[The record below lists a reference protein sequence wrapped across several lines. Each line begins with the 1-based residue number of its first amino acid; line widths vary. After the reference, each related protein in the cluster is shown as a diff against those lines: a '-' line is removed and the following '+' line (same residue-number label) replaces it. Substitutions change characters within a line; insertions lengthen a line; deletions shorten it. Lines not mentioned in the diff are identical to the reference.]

1 MPRRDKTGPTG
12 AAKAQGGF
20 LRNLFSKTPHART
33 SPPTTPF
40 QDPQLPAGVIDTTA
54 PLGNE
59 TLDELTS
66 QFRMAMTAL
75 KTLDCDGDEPSS
87 ENTVHL
93 PLHFVLSLLP
103 EHYIVASELDTVPL
117 LDPTEVCIQDLFS
130 QLAAGQIITNV
141 AALARGLP
149 PKLVNAAA
157 YSDNDTAIVVPL
169 PQVVQCMQPG
179 ALVRHTAKEDERY
192 PIDNLPNLFT
202 EIDRDHAAP
211 DETTDGTQT
220 ADTSADAD
228 DKGVGKVVF
237 DVIRQ
242 TRVSSGVDLNN
253 ATAEKILTIPDV
265 SVGVAN
271 SILEYR
277 RQHGSFENIFELT
290 LVPGLNR
297 KDFHS
302 LTGMPLNRHRRDRA
316 QVLANLLNLPIEGTT
331 HLPTIARALGQHDG
345 LYGAMISNDKGNL
358 LAQYG
363 ISADSDALASVV
375 PRMFQQIQDNMH
387 KILVPEVR
395 SASIGVDGKMFS
407 IITSGHVFVT
417 VIQHASRMT
426 KDLQKLVARTARELE
441 WLLSHRGYIASKR
454 LPNLD
459 AQKVEEET
467 ACKTLI
473 KSETF

>member
-1 MPRRDKTGPTG
+1 MPKRDKTGPTEPT
-12 AAKAQGGF
+12 KARAGF
-20 LRNLFSKTPHART
+20 LRSLFLKKPSVPISSAT
-33 SPPTTPF
+33 SQL
-40 QDPQLPAGVIDTTA
+40 QDPQSPAVVVDTTA

-59 TLDELTS
+59 TLEELIA

-75 KTLDCDGDEPSS
+75 KTLGGDADDPAS

-117 LDPTEVCIQDLFS
+117 RDPTEVCIQDLFS

-149 PKLVNAAA
+149 PKLVSSAA
-157 YSDNDTAIVVPL
+157 YGDKDTAIVVPL

-179 ALVRHTAKEDERY
+179 ALVRHTAEEDERY

-202 EIDRDHAAP
+202 EIERDPVAP
-211 DETTDGTQT
+211 GDITD
-220 ADTSADAD
+220 DTKTVDASADAD
-228 DKGVGKVVF
+228 DKGVEKIVF
-237 DVIRQ
+237 DVKLQ
-242 TRVSSGVDLNN
+242 TRVSSGVDLNK
-253 ATAEKILTIPDV
+253 AAAEQNLTIPDV
-265 SVGVAN
+265 PVSVAN

-277 RQHGSFENIFELT
+277 RQHGPFESIFDLT
-290 LVPGLNR
+290 LVSGLNR
-297 KDFHS
+297 KVFRS
-302 LTGMPLNRHRRDRA
+302 LTGMPLNRHRHDRSL
-316 QVLANLLNLPIEGTT
+316 VLANLLNLPIEGTT

-345 LYGAMISNDKGNL
+345 LNGCMISNDKGIL

-363 ISADSDALASVV
+363 ISADSDALAAVV

-387 KILVPEVR
+387 KILVSEVR
-395 SASIGVDGKMFS
+395 SASISVEGKMFS
-407 IITSGHVFVT
+407 IVTGGQIFVT

-426 KDLQKLVARTARELE
+426 KDLQKFVARTARELE
-441 WLLSHRGYIASKR
+441 WLLSHRCYIASKR
-454 LPNLD
+454 LLDLD

-467 ACKTLI
+467 ACTTPI
-473 KSETF
+473 NSETY